1 VRDLEWT
8 VEDDTAIVFYTL
20 EVDLSRLP
28 GAEPG
33 ASGGSGRSA
42 KRLAERFRVHDGQL
56 AEIEVVIPA
65 TDI

>member
-1 VRDLEWT
+1 VRDLAWT

-20 EVDLSRLP
+20 DVDLGRLP
-28 GAEPG
+28 GADPG
-33 ASGGSGRSA
+33 ASGGSQSSA
-42 KRLAERFRVHDGQL
+42 KRLAERFRVHNGQL